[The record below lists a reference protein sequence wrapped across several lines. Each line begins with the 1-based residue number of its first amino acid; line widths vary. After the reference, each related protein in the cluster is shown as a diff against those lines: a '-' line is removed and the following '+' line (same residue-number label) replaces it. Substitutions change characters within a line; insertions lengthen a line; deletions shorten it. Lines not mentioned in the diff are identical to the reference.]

1 MPVRFTSPSLGGHRQ
16 AILPAGRFELNLSYR
31 NLTADDWFIL
41 DTLTPSDGSRAPGG
55 QPNRFSINSVDLSL
69 AYGVSN
75 RLSLQL
81 TVPTASGSNS
91 RIHGDGN
98 RRVTKGSGVGDINLV
113 GTMWLLDPLTHGSG
127 NVAVGLG
134 VKAPTGSNTVED
146 DHIFNPALG
155 IVQHPVHPGIQM
167 GDGGWGIMVQAQAFS
182 RLAGRLSGYVFGS
195 YQLSPRNT
203 SEVRFTPTFVTPLS
217 VTDVYHARLGLAF
230 AVLPRQGLSASLGL
244 RTDGI
249 PVQDL
254 IGSSDGFRAS
264 ARSVFIDP
272 GLSLSIGQNDFTV
285 SVPIRVHGEFYRGQ
299 VIPEGQSFQGDLA
312 KRLIFLGYTRRM

>member
-16 AILPAGRFELNLSYR
+16 AIVQPGRFELGLSYR
-31 NLTADDWFIL
+31 NLNADDWIIL

-55 QPNRFSINSVDLSL
+55 QPNIFSINSVDFSL
-69 AYGVSN
+69 AYGVSE

-91 RIHGDGN
+91 RIHPDGN
-98 RRVTKGSGVGDINLV
+98 RHVTKGSGIGDVNLV
-113 GTMWLLDPLTHGSG
+113 GTMWLLDPLTHGTG

-134 VKAPTGSNTVED
+134 LKAPTGSHTITGD
-146 DHIFNPALG
+146 FGLASG
-155 IVQHPVHPGIQM
+155 TVQHTVHPGIQM
-167 GDGGWGIMVQAQAFS
+167 GDGGWGIIVQAQAFR

-203 SEVRFTPTFVTPLS
+203 SEVTFTPSSVSRLS
-217 VTDVYHARLGLAF
+217 VPDVYHARLGFAL
-230 AVLPRQGLSASLGL
+230 AVLPRQGLSASLGF
-244 RTDGI
+244 RADGI
-249 PVQDL
+249 PVRDL
-254 IGSSDGFRAS
+254 IGGSDGFRAS

-272 GLSLSIGQNDFTV
+272 GLSMSIGQNDFTL

-299 VIPEGQSFQGDLA
+299 LLPDGQSDRGDLA
-312 KRLIFLGYTRRM
+312 KKLIFVGYTRRL

>member
-1 MPVRFTSPSLGGHRQ
+1 MPVRFTSPSLGGYRQ
-16 AILPAGRFELNLSYR
+16 AILPAGRFELGISYR
-31 NLTADDWFIL
+31 NLKADDWFIL

-55 QPNRFSINSVDLSL
+55 QLNIFSINSVDFSL
-69 AYGVSN
+69 AYGVTD
-75 RLSLQL
+75 RLILQL
-81 TVPTASGSNS
+81 TVPTAGGSNS
-91 RIHGDGN
+91 RIHPDGN
-98 RRVTKGSGVGDINLV
+98 RHITKGSGIGDVNLV
-113 GTMWLLDPLTHGSG
+113 GTMWLLDPLSHGSG

-134 VKAPTGSNTVED
+134 VKAPTGSNTITGD
-146 DHIFNPALG
+146 FGLASG
-155 IVQHPVHPGIQM
+155 TVQHSVHPGIQM

-203 SEVRFTPTFVTPLS
+203 SEVTFTPASVSHLS
-217 VTDVYHARLGLAF
+217 VPDVYHARLGLAL

-249 PVQDL
+249 PVRDL
-254 IGSSDGFRAS
+254 IGGSDGLRAS

-272 GLSLSIGQNDFTV
+272 GLSWSIGQNDFTL

-299 VIPEGQSFQGDLA
+299 PLPDGQSDRGDLA
-312 KRLIFLGYTRRM
+312 KRLIFLGYIRRL

>member
-1 MPVRFTSPSLGGHRQ
+1 MPVRFTSPSLGGYRQ
-16 AILPAGRFELNLSYR
+16 AILPAGRFELGLSYR
-31 NLTADDWFIL
+31 NLKADDWIIL

-55 QPNRFSINSVDLSL
+55 QLNIFSINSVDFSL
-69 AYGVSN
+69 TYGVTD

-81 TVPTASGSNS
+81 TVPTAGGSNS
-91 RIHGDGN
+91 RIHPDGN
-98 RRVTKGSGVGDINLV
+98 RHVTKGSGIGDVNLV
-113 GTMWLLDPLTHGSG
+113 GTMWLLDPLSHGSG

-134 VKAPTGSNTVED
+134 VKAPTGSNTITGD
-146 DHIFNPALG
+146 FGLASG
-155 IVQHPVHPGIQM
+155 TVQHPVHPGIQM

-195 YQLSPRNT
+195 YMLSPRNT
-203 SEVRFTPTFVTPLS
+203 SEVTFTPVSVSHLS
-217 VTDVYHARLGLAF
+217 VPDVYHARLGLAL

-249 PVQDL
+249 PVRDL
-254 IGSSDGFRAS
+254 IGGSDGFRAS

-272 GLSLSIGQNDFTV
+272 GLSLSIGQNDFTL

-299 VIPEGQSFQGDLA
+299 PLPDGQSDRGDLA
-312 KRLIFLGYTRRM
+312 KRLIFLGYIRRL